1 MLQIENITA
10 PGKTMNIKR
19 RLFLKAA
26 SCLPLS
32 LGIPSLVH
40 SEINFGGTKITTV
53 SDGSITLPASLT
65 FDTMPKNELELI
77 INEFSLSQDQLVR
90 ECNVTLVETENR
102 KILFDVGAGIYF
114 LDGMGA
120 ILDSLDEQGLAPE
133 DITDVIFTHAHPD
146 HIWGV
151 LDDFDD
157 LLFPEAMYHI
167 GRVEWD
173 YWWNPETVNEV
184 DESRVQTAVGAKTR
198 FEALKDQIEFFDDGD
213 EPIPGV
219 LALMTPGHTPGHMSF
234 EIANGSQS
242 ALIVGDALN
251 NHHVAFKRPN
261 WLSGLDQDPEMAAL
275 TRQNLLNR
283 SSSEDMLLIGFH
295 LPKGGIGRVVQSGKE
310 SSFVNI

>member
-1 MLQIENITA
+1 MI
-10 PGKTMNIKR
+10 IKR
-19 RLFLKAA
+19 RSFLKAA

-32 LGIPSLVH
+32 LSIPSLVH
-40 SEINFGGTKITTV
+40 SEINLGRTKITTV
-53 SDGSITLPASLT
+53 SDGSITLPAGLT
-65 FDTMPKNELELI
+65 FDTMPKNELDLI

-90 ECNVTLVETENR
+90 ECNVTLVETEDR
-102 KILFDVGAGIYF
+102 KILFDVGAGLYF
-114 LDGMGA
+114 LDGMGV

-151 LDDFDD
+151 LADFDD

-198 FEALKDQIEFFDDGD
+198 FEALQDQIEFFDDGD

-275 TRQNLLNR
+275 TRQKLLNR
-283 SSSEDMLLIGFH
+283 SSSEDILLIGFH
-295 LPKGGIGRVVQSGKE
+295 LPEGGIGRVVQSGKE
-310 SSFVNI
+310 YSFVNI

>member
-1 MLQIENITA
+1 MI
-10 PGKTMNIKR
+10 IKR
-19 RLFLKAA
+19 RSFLKAA

-32 LGIPSLVH
+32 LSIPSLVH
-40 SEINFGGTKITTV
+40 SEITLGRTKITTV
-53 SDGSITLPASLT
+53 SDGSITLPAGLT
-65 FDTMPKNELELI
+65 FDTMPKNELDLI

-90 ECNVTLVETENR
+90 ECNVTLVETEDR
-102 KILFDVGAGIYF
+102 KILFDVGAGLYF
-114 LDGMGA
+114 LDGMGV

-167 GRVEWD
+167 GRVDWD
-173 YWWNPETVNEV
+173 YWWNQVTVNEV
-184 DESRVQTAVGAKTR
+184 DESRVQAAVGAKTR
-198 FEALKDQIEFFDDGD
+198 FEALQDQIEFFDDGE

-275 TRQNLLNR
+275 TRQKLLNR
-283 SSSEDMLLIGFH
+283 SSSEDILLIGFH
-295 LPKGGIGRVVQSGKE
+295 LPEGGIGRVVQSGKE
-310 SSFVNI
+310 YSFVNI

>member
-1 MLQIENITA
+1 MI
-10 PGKTMNIKR
+10 IKWR
-19 RLFLKAA
+19 SFLKAA

-32 LGIPSLVH
+32 LSIPSLVH
-40 SEINFGGTKITTV
+40 SEINLGRTKITTV
-53 SDGSITLPASLT
+53 SDGSITLPAGLT
-65 FDTMPKNELELI
+65 FDTMPKNELDLI

-90 ECNVTLVETENR
+90 ECNVTLVETEDR
-102 KILFDVGAGIYF
+102 KILFDVGAGLYF
-114 LDGMGA
+114 LDGMGV

-198 FEALKDQIEFFDDGD
+198 FEALQDQIEFFDDGD

-275 TRQNLLNR
+275 TRQKLLNR
-283 SSSEDMLLIGFH
+283 SSSEDILLIGFH
-295 LPKGGIGRVVQSGKE
+295 LPEGGIGRVVQSGKE
-310 SSFVNI
+310 YSFVNI

>member
-1 MLQIENITA
+1 MI
-10 PGKTMNIKR
+10 IKR
-19 RLFLKAA
+19 RSFLKAA

-32 LGIPSLVH
+32 LSIPSLVH
-40 SEINFGGTKITTV
+40 SEINLGRTKITTV
-53 SDGSITLPASLT
+53 SDGSITLPAGLT
-65 FDTMPKNELELI
+65 FDTMPKNELDLI
-77 INEFSLSQDQLVR
+77 INEFSLSKDQLVR
-90 ECNVTLVETENR
+90 ECNVTLVETEDR
-102 KILFDVGAGIYF
+102 KILFDVGAGLYF
-114 LDGMGA
+114 LDGMGV

-198 FEALKDQIEFFDDGD
+198 FEALQDQIEFFDDGD

-275 TRQNLLNR
+275 TRQKLLNR
-283 SSSEDMLLIGFH
+283 SSSEDILLIGFH
-295 LPKGGIGRVVQSGKE
+295 LPEGGIGRVFQSGKE
-310 SSFVNI
+310 YSFANI

>member
-1 MLQIENITA
+1 MI
-10 PGKTMNIKR
+10 IKR
-19 RLFLKAA
+19 RSFLKAA

-32 LGIPSLVH
+32 LSIPSLVH
-40 SEINFGGTKITTV
+40 SEINFGRTKITTV

-65 FDTMPKNELELI
+65 FDTMPKNELDLI
-77 INEFSLSQDQLVR
+77 IDEFSLSQDQLVR
-90 ECNVTLVETENR
+90 ECNVTLVETEDR

-184 DESRVQTAVGAKTR
+184 DASRVQTAVGAKTR
-198 FEALKDQIEFFDDGD
+198 FEALQDQIEFFDDGD

-242 ALIVGDALN
+242 ALVVGDAIN
-251 NHHVAFKRPN
+251 DHHVAFKRPN
-261 WLSGLDQDPEMAAL
+261 WLNGLDQNPEEAAQ
-275 TRQNLLNR
+275 TRQKLLNR
-283 SSSEDMLLIGFH
+283 ISNEDMVIIGFH
-295 LPKGGIGRVVQSGKE
+295 FPEGGIGRVVQSGKE
-310 SSFVNI
+310 YSFVNI

>member
-1 MLQIENITA
+1 
-10 PGKTMNIKR
+10 
-19 RLFLKAA
+19 
-26 SCLPLS
+26 
-32 LGIPSLVH
+32 
-40 SEINFGGTKITTV
+40 
-53 SDGSITLPASLT
+53 
-65 FDTMPKNELELI
+65 MPKNELELI

-90 ECNVTLVETENR
+90 ECNVTLVETEDR

-198 FEALKDQIEFFDDGD
+198 FEALQDQIEFFDDGD

-310 SSFVNI
+310 YSFVNI

>member
-1 MLQIENITA
+1 MI
-10 PGKTMNIKR
+10 IKR
-19 RLFLKAA
+19 RSFLKAA

-32 LGIPSLVH
+32 LSIPSLVH
-40 SEINFGGTKITTV
+40 SEINFGHTKITTV

-77 INEFSLSQDQLVR
+77 INEFSLSTDQLVR
-90 ECNVTLVETENR
+90 ECNVTLVETEDR

-198 FEALKDQIEFFDDGD
+198 FEALQDQIEFFDDGD

-295 LPKGGIGRVVQSGKE
+295 LPGGGIGRVVQSGKE
-310 SSFVNI
+310 YSFVNI

>member
-1 MLQIENITA
+1 MI
-10 PGKTMNIKR
+10 IKR
-19 RLFLKAA
+19 RSFLKAA

-32 LGIPSLVH
+32 LSIPSLVH
-40 SEINFGGTKITTV
+40 SEINLGRTKITTV

-65 FDTMPKNELELI
+65 FDTMPKNELDLI
-77 INEFSLSQDQLVR
+77 INEFSLSKDQLVR
-90 ECNVTLVETENR
+90 ECNVTLVVTEDR
-102 KILFDVGAGIYF
+102 KILFDVGAGLYF
-114 LDGMGA
+114 LDGMGV

-198 FEALKDQIEFFDDGD
+198 FEALQDQIEFFDDGD

-275 TRQNLLNR
+275 TRQKLLNR

-295 LPKGGIGRVVQSGKE
+295 LPEGGIGRVVQSGKE
-310 SSFVNI
+310 YSFVNI

>member
-1 MLQIENITA
+1 MI
-10 PGKTMNIKR
+10 IKR
-19 RLFLKAA
+19 RSFLKAA

-32 LGIPSLVH
+32 LSIPSLVH
-40 SEINFGGTKITTV
+40 SEINFGHTKITTV

-65 FDTMPKNELELI
+65 FDTMPKNELDLI

-90 ECNVTLVETENR
+90 ECNVTLVETEDR
-102 KILFDVGAGIYF
+102 RILFDVGAGIYF

-198 FEALKDQIEFFDDGD
+198 FEALQDQIEFFDDGD

-295 LPKGGIGRVVQSGKE
+295 LPGGGIGRVVQSGKE
-310 SSFVNI
+310 YSFVNI

>member
-1 MLQIENITA
+1 MI
-10 PGKTMNIKR
+10 IKR
-19 RLFLKAA
+19 RSFLKAA

-32 LGIPSLVH
+32 LSIPSLVH
-40 SEINFGGTKITTV
+40 SEINLGRTKITTV

-65 FDTMPKNELELI
+65 FDTMPKNELDLI
-77 INEFSLSQDQLVR
+77 INEFSLSKDQLVR
-90 ECNVTLVETENR
+90 ECNVTLVETEDR
-102 KILFDVGAGIYF
+102 KILFDVGAGLYF
-114 LDGMGA
+114 LDGMGV

-198 FEALKDQIEFFDDGD
+198 FEALQDQIEFFDDGD

-275 TRQNLLNR
+275 TRQKLLNR

-295 LPKGGIGRVVQSGKE
+295 LPEGGIGRVVQSGKE
-310 SSFVNI
+310 YSFVNI

>member
-1 MLQIENITA
+1 MI
-10 PGKTMNIKR
+10 IKR
-19 RLFLKAA
+19 RSFLKAA

-32 LGIPSLVH
+32 LSIPSLVH
-40 SEINFGGTKITTV
+40 SEINFGHTKITTV

-65 FDTMPKNELELI
+65 FDTMPKNELDLI

-90 ECNVTLVETENR
+90 ECNVTLVETEDR

-114 LDGMGA
+114 LEGMGA

-198 FEALKDQIEFFDDGD
+198 FEALQDQIEFFDDGD

-295 LPKGGIGRVVQSGKE
+295 LPKGRIGRVVQSGKE
-310 SSFVNI
+310 Y

>member
-198 FEALKDQIEFFDDGD
+198 FEALQDQIEFFDDGD

-295 LPKGGIGRVVQSGKE
+295 LPGGGIGRVVQSGKE
-310 SSFVNI
+310 YSFVNI

>member
-1 MLQIENITA
+1 MI
-10 PGKTMNIKR
+10 IKR
-19 RLFLKAA
+19 RSFLKAA

-32 LGIPSLVH
+32 LSIPSLVH
-40 SEINFGGTKITTV
+40 SEINLGRTKITTV

-65 FDTMPKNELELI
+65 FDTMPKNELDLI
-77 INEFSLSQDQLVR
+77 INEFSLSKDQLVR
-90 ECNVTLVETENR
+90 ECNVTLVETEDR
-102 KILFDVGAGIYF
+102 KILFDVGAGLYF
-114 LDGMGA
+114 LDGMGV

-173 YWWNPETVNEV
+173 YWWKPETVNEV

-198 FEALKDQIEFFDDGD
+198 FEALQDQIEFFDDGD

-275 TRQNLLNR
+275 TRQKLLNR
-283 SSSEDMLLIGFH
+283 SSSEDILLIGFH
-295 LPKGGIGRVVQSGKE
+295 LPEGGIGRVVQSGKE
-310 SSFVNI
+310 YSFVNI

>member
-1 MLQIENITA
+1 MI
-10 PGKTMNIKR
+10 IKR
-19 RLFLKAA
+19 RSFLKAA

-32 LGIPSLVH
+32 LSIPSLVH
-40 SEINFGGTKITTV
+40 SEINFGHTKITTV

-65 FDTMPKNELELI
+65 FDTMPKNELDLI

-90 ECNVTLVETENR
+90 ECNVTLVETEDR

-114 LDGMGA
+114 LEGMGA

-198 FEALKDQIEFFDDGD
+198 FEALQDQIEFFDDGD

-295 LPKGGIGRVVQSGKE
+295 LPGGGIGRVVQSGKE
-310 SSFVNI
+310 LSLIHISEPTRPY

>member
-1 MLQIENITA
+1 MI
-10 PGKTMNIKR
+10 IKR
-19 RLFLKAA
+19 RSFLKAA

-32 LGIPSLVH
+32 LSIPSFVH
-40 SEINFGGTKITTV
+40 SEINLGRTKITTV

-65 FDTMPKNELELI
+65 FDTMPKNELDLI
-77 INEFSLSQDQLVR
+77 INEFSLSKDQLVR
-90 ECNVTLVETENR
+90 ECNVTLVETEDR
-102 KILFDVGAGIYF
+102 KILFDVGAGLYF
-114 LDGMGA
+114 LDGMGV

-198 FEALKDQIEFFDDGD
+198 FEALQDQIEFFDDGD

-275 TRQNLLNR
+275 TRQKLLNR

-295 LPKGGIGRVVQSGKE
+295 LPEGGIGRVVQSGKE
-310 SSFVNI
+310 YSFVNI

>member
-1 MLQIENITA
+1 MI
-10 PGKTMNIKR
+10 IKR
-19 RLFLKAA
+19 RSFLKAA

-32 LGIPSLVH
+32 LSIPSLVH
-40 SEINFGGTKITTV
+40 SEINFGHTKITTV

-65 FDTMPKNELELI
+65 FDTMPKNELDLI
-77 INEFSLSQDQLVR
+77 IDEFSLSQDQLVR
-90 ECNVTLVETENR
+90 ECNVTLVETEDR
-102 KILFDVGAGIYF
+102 RILFDVGAGIYF

-198 FEALKDQIEFFDDGD
+198 FEALQDQIEFFDDGD

-295 LPKGGIGRVVQSGKE
+295 LPGGGIGRVVQSGKE
-310 SSFVNI
+310 YSFVNI

>member
-1 MLQIENITA
+1 MI
-10 PGKTMNIKR
+10 IKR
-19 RLFLKAA
+19 RSFLKAA

-32 LGIPSLVH
+32 LSIPSLVH
-40 SEINFGGTKITTV
+40 SEINFGHTKITTV

-65 FDTMPKNELELI
+65 FDTMPKNELDLI

-90 ECNVTLVETENR
+90 ECNVTLVETEDR

-120 ILDSLDEQGLAPE
+120 LLDSLDEQGLAPE

-198 FEALKDQIEFFDDGD
+198 FEALQDQIEFFDDGD

-295 LPKGGIGRVVQSGKE
+295 LPGGGIGRVVQSGKE
-310 SSFVNI
+310 YSFVNI

>member
-65 FDTMPKNELELI
+65 FDTMPKNELDLI

-90 ECNVTLVETENR
+90 ECNVTLVETEDR

-198 FEALKDQIEFFDDGD
+198 FEALQDQIEFFDDGD

-310 SSFVNI
+310 YSFVNI

>member
-1 MLQIENITA
+1 MI
-10 PGKTMNIKR
+10 IKR
-19 RLFLKAA
+19 RSFLKAA
-26 SCLPLS
+26 PCLPLS
-32 LGIPSLVH
+32 LSIPSLVH
-40 SEINFGGTKITTV
+40 SEINLGRTKITTV

-65 FDTMPKNELELI
+65 FDTMPKNELDLI
-77 INEFSLSQDQLVR
+77 INEFSLSKDQLVR
-90 ECNVTLVETENR
+90 ECNVTLVETEDR
-102 KILFDVGAGIYF
+102 KILFDVGAGLYF
-114 LDGMGA
+114 LDGMGV

-198 FEALKDQIEFFDDGD
+198 FEALQDQIEFFDDGD

-251 NHHVAFKRPN
+251 NHHVAFKKPN

-275 TRQNLLNR
+275 TRQKLLNR

-295 LPKGGIGRVVQSGKE
+295 LPEGGIGRVVQSGKE
-310 SSFVNI
+310 YSFVNI

>member
-1 MLQIENITA
+1 MI
-10 PGKTMNIKR
+10 IKR
-19 RLFLKAA
+19 RSFLKAA

-32 LGIPSLVH
+32 LSIPSLVH
-40 SEINFGGTKITTV
+40 SEINLGRTKITTV
-53 SDGSITLPASLT
+53 SDGSITLPAGLT
-65 FDTMPKNELELI
+65 FDTMPKNELDLI
-77 INEFSLSQDQLVR
+77 INEFSLSKDQLVR
-90 ECNVTLVETENR
+90 ECNVTLVETEDS
-102 KILFDVGAGIYF
+102 KILFDVGAGLYF
-114 LDGMGA
+114 LDGMGV

-198 FEALKDQIEFFDDGD
+198 FEALQDQIEFFDDGD

-242 ALIVGDALN
+242 ALVVGDAIN
-251 NHHVAFKRPN
+251 DHHVAFKRPN

-275 TRQNLLNR
+275 TRQKLLNR
-283 SSSEDMLLIGFH
+283 SSSEDILLIGFH
-295 LPKGGIGRVVQSGKE
+295 LPEGGIGRVVQSGKE
-310 SSFVNI
+310 YSFVNI

>member
-1 MLQIENITA
+1 MI
-10 PGKTMNIKR
+10 IKR
-19 RLFLKAA
+19 RSFLKAA

-32 LGIPSLVH
+32 LSIPSLVH
-40 SEINFGGTKITTV
+40 SEINLGRTKITTV

-65 FDTMPKNELELI
+65 FDTMPKNELDLI
-77 INEFSLSQDQLVR
+77 INEFSLSKDQLVR
-90 ECNVTLVETENR
+90 ECNVTLVETEDR
-102 KILFDVGAGIYF
+102 KILFDVGAGLYF
-114 LDGMGA
+114 LDGMGV

-198 FEALKDQIEFFDDGD
+198 FEALQDQIEFFDDGE

-275 TRQNLLNR
+275 TRQKLLNR

-295 LPKGGIGRVVQSGKE
+295 LPEGGIGRVVQSGKE
-310 SSFVNI
+310 YSFVNI

>member
-1 MLQIENITA
+1 MI
-10 PGKTMNIKR
+10 IKR
-19 RLFLKAA
+19 RSFLKAA

-32 LGIPSLVH
+32 LSIPSLVH
-40 SEINFGGTKITTV
+40 SEINLGRTKITTV

-65 FDTMPKNELELI
+65 FDTMPKNELDLI
-77 INEFSLSQDQLVR
+77 INEFSLSKDQLVR
-90 ECNVTLVETENR
+90 ECNVTLVETEDR
-102 KILFDVGAGIYF
+102 KILFDVGAGLYF
-114 LDGMGA
+114 LDGMGV

-198 FEALKDQIEFFDDGD
+198 FEALQDQIEFFDDGD

-275 TRQNLLNR
+275 TRQKLLNR
-283 SSSEDMLLIGFH
+283 SSSEDILLIGFH
-295 LPKGGIGRVVQSGKE
+295 LPEGGIGRVVQSGKE
-310 SSFVNI
+310 YSFVNI

>member
-1 MLQIENITA
+1 MI
-10 PGKTMNIKR
+10 IKR
-19 RLFLKAA
+19 RSFLKAA

-32 LGIPSLVH
+32 LSIPSLVH
-40 SEINFGGTKITTV
+40 SEINFGHTKITTV

-65 FDTMPKNELELI
+65 FDTMPKNELDLI

-90 ECNVTLVETENR
+90 ECNVTLVETEDR

-114 LDGMGA
+114 LEGMGA

-198 FEALKDQIEFFDDGD
+198 FEALQDQIEFFDDGD

-295 LPKGGIGRVVQSGKE
+295 LPGGGIGRVVQSGKE
-310 SSFVNI
+310 YSFVNI

>member
-1 MLQIENITA
+1 MI
-10 PGKTMNIKR
+10 IKR
-19 RLFLKAA
+19 RSFLKAA

-32 LGIPSLVH
+32 LSIPSLVH
-40 SEINFGGTKITTV
+40 SEINLGRTKITTV
-53 SDGSITLPASLT
+53 SDGSITLPAGLT
-65 FDTMPKNELELI
+65 FDTMPKNELDLI
-77 INEFSLSQDQLVR
+77 INEFSLSKDQLVR
-90 ECNVTLVETENR
+90 ECNVTLVETEDR
-102 KILFDVGAGIYF
+102 KILFDVGAGLYF
-114 LDGMGA
+114 LDGMGV

-198 FEALKDQIEFFDDGD
+198 FEALQDQIEFFDDGD

-242 ALIVGDALN
+242 ALVVGDAIN
-251 NHHVAFKRPN
+251 DHHVAFKRPN

-275 TRQNLLNR
+275 TRQKLLNR
-283 SSSEDMLLIGFH
+283 SSSEDILLIGFH
-295 LPKGGIGRVVQSGKE
+295 LPEGGIGRVVQSGKE
-310 SSFVNI
+310 YSFVNI

>member
-198 FEALKDQIEFFDDGD
+198 FEALQDQIEFFDDGD

-295 LPKGGIGRVVQSGKE
+295 LPKG
-310 SSFVNI
+310 

>member
-1 MLQIENITA
+1 MI
-10 PGKTMNIKR
+10 IKR
-19 RLFLKAA
+19 RSFLKAA

-32 LGIPSLVH
+32 LSIPSLVH
-40 SEINFGGTKITTV
+40 SEINFGHTKITTV

-65 FDTMPKNELELI
+65 FDTMPKNELDLI
-77 INEFSLSQDQLVR
+77 INEFSISQDQLVR
-90 ECNVTLVETENR
+90 ECNVTLVETEDR

-146 HIWGV
+146 QIWGV

-198 FEALKDQIEFFDDGD
+198 FEALQDQIEFFDDGD

-261 WLSGLDQDPEMAAL
+261 WLSGLDQDC
-275 TRQNLLNR
+275 LLYTSPSPR
-283 SSSEDMLLIGFH
+283 DS
-295 LPKGGIGRVVQSGKE
+295 
-310 SSFVNI
+310 

>member
-1 MLQIENITA
+1 MLQIEKITG

-32 LGIPSLVH
+32 LGIPNLVH
-40 SEINFGGTKITTV
+40 SEINFGHTKITTV

-65 FDTMPKNELELI
+65 FDTMPKNELDLI

-90 ECNVTLVETENR
+90 ECNVTLVETEDR

-114 LDGMGA
+114 LEGMGA

-184 DESRVQTAVGAKTR
+184 DESRIQTAVGAKTR
-198 FEALKDQIEFFDDGD
+198 FEALQDQIEFFDDGD

-310 SSFVNI
+310 YSFVNI

>member
-1 MLQIENITA
+1 MI
-10 PGKTMNIKR
+10 IKR
-19 RLFLKAA
+19 RSFLKAA

-32 LGIPSLVH
+32 LSIPSLVH
-40 SEINFGGTKITTV
+40 SEINFGHTKITTV

-65 FDTMPKNELELI
+65 FDTMPKNELDLI

-90 ECNVTLVETENR
+90 ECNVTLVETEDR

-114 LDGMGA
+114 LEGMGA

-198 FEALKDQIEFFDDGD
+198 FEALQDQIEFFDDGD

-295 LPKGGIGRVVQSGKE
+295 LPKSGIGRVVQSGKE
-310 SSFVNI
+310 YSFVNI

>member
-1 MLQIENITA
+1 MI
-10 PGKTMNIKR
+10 IKR
-19 RLFLKAA
+19 RSFLKAA

-32 LGIPSLVH
+32 LSIPSLVH
-40 SEINFGGTKITTV
+40 SEINLGRTKITTV
-53 SDGSITLPASLT
+53 SDGSITLPAGLT
-65 FDTMPKNELELI
+65 FDTMPKNELDLI
-77 INEFSLSQDQLVR
+77 INEFSLSKDQLVR
-90 ECNVTLVETENR
+90 ECNVTLVETEDR
-102 KILFDVGAGIYF
+102 KILFDVGAGLYF
-114 LDGMGA
+114 LDGMGV

-198 FEALKDQIEFFDDGD
+198 FEALQDQIEFFDDGD

-275 TRQNLLNR
+275 TRQKLLNR
-283 SSSEDMLLIGFH
+283 SSSEDILLIGFH
-295 LPKGGIGRVVQSGKE
+295 LPEGGIGRVVQSGKE
-310 SSFVNI
+310 YSFVNI

>member
-1 MLQIENITA
+1 MI
-10 PGKTMNIKR
+10 IKR
-19 RLFLKAA
+19 RSFLKAA

-32 LGIPSLVH
+32 LSIPSLVH
-40 SEINFGGTKITTV
+40 SEINLGRTKITTV

-65 FDTMPKNELELI
+65 FDTMPKNELDLI
-77 INEFSLSQDQLVR
+77 INEFSLSKDQLVR
-90 ECNVTLVETENR
+90 ECNVTLVETEDR
-102 KILFDVGAGIYF
+102 KILFDVGAGLYF
-114 LDGMGA
+114 LDGMGV

-198 FEALKDQIEFFDDGD
+198 FEALQDQIEFFDDGD

-251 NHHVAFKRPN
+251 NHHVAFKKPN

-275 TRQNLLNR
+275 TRQKLLNR

-295 LPKGGIGRVVQSGKE
+295 LPEGGIGRVVQSGKE
-310 SSFVNI
+310 YSFVNI

>member
-1 MLQIENITA
+1 MI
-10 PGKTMNIKR
+10 IKR
-19 RLFLKAA
+19 RSFLKAA

-32 LGIPSLVH
+32 LSIPSLVH
-40 SEINFGGTKITTV
+40 SEINLGRTKITTV

-65 FDTMPKNELELI
+65 FDTMPKNELDLI
-77 INEFSLSQDQLVR
+77 INEFSLSKDQLVR
-90 ECNVTLVETENR
+90 ECNVTLVETEDR
-102 KILFDVGAGIYF
+102 KILFDVGAGLYF
-114 LDGMGA
+114 LDGMGV

-198 FEALKDQIEFFDDGD
+198 FEALQDQIEFFDDGD

-275 TRQNLLNR
+275 TRQKLLNR
-283 SSSEDMLLIGFH
+283 SSSEDILLIGFH
-295 LPKGGIGRVVQSGKE
+295 LPEGGIGRVVQSGKE
-310 SSFVNI
+310 YSFANI

>member
-1 MLQIENITA
+1 MI
-10 PGKTMNIKR
+10 IKR
-19 RLFLKAA
+19 RSFLKAA

-32 LGIPSLVH
+32 LSIPSLVH
-40 SEINFGGTKITTV
+40 SEINLGRTKITTV

-65 FDTMPKNELELI
+65 FDTMPKNELDLI

-90 ECNVTLVETENR
+90 ECNVTLVETEDR
-102 KILFDVGAGIYF
+102 KILFDVGAGLYF
-114 LDGMGA
+114 LDGMGV

-198 FEALKDQIEFFDDGD
+198 FEALQDQIEFFDDGD

-275 TRQNLLNR
+275 TRQKLLNR
-283 SSSEDMLLIGFH
+283 SSSEDILLIGFH
-295 LPKGGIGRVVQSGKE
+295 LPEGGIGRVVQSGKE
-310 SSFVNI
+310 YSFVNI